1 MFRYESHSVRTHDLL
16 EIDARQLLSAYAFVP
31 GWAQQSLRKVPFVV
45 VRRGLGT
52 ERNIPIGVRG
62 VERNQRWAALCPSK
76 GVKRVITPSQLLGP
90 KVTEAR
96 ADAVPALRSLE
107 LLEALW
113 MKLDHAWGPGGSVGF
128 ELATGTPAAK
138 HKSDLDII
146 IHAERRMTTA
156 EAMFLCES
164 AKGLPAVVDV
174 RVETRFCGF
183 ALQEY
188 AHQALAPILLRTL
201 SGFMLGS
208 DPWDDSGLPDT
219 VCGAASSRTI

>member
-1 MFRYESHSVRTHDLL
+1 MFQCGSHSVRTHDLL
-16 EIDARQLLSAYAFVP
+16 EIDARQFLSAHAFVP
-31 GWAQQSLRKVPFVV
+31 EWAEQSLRGVPFVV
-45 VRRGLGT
+45 VRRGLCT

-76 GVKRVITPSQLLGP
+76 GVKRVITPSQLLGRE
-90 KVTEAR
+90 VTEVR

-107 LLEALW
+107 LLEARW
-113 MKLDHAWGPGGSVGF
+113 MKLDHAWGPSGSVGF

-138 HKSDLDII
+138 QKSDLDIV
-146 IHAERRMTTA
+146 IHAEKRMTTE

-164 AKGLPAVVDV
+164 AKGLPAVIDI
-174 RVETRFCGF
+174 RVETPFCGF

-201 SGFMLGS
+201 SGFMFGS

-219 VCGAASSRTI
+219 VCDAASSRTI